1 VLQHSLVFAR
11 LVEGHSMVNF
21 NINDNPY
28 IKGYYL
34 VDSLSIVMYIC
45 EDNFDPHKEEQVSDK
60 PHDT

>member
-1 VLQHSLVFAR
+1 
-11 LVEGHSMVNF
+11 MVNF